1 MMKRGCGLALGWL
14 FLCGALM
21 VGGAA
26 TARAEEAKNEA
37 AVTSATAASATAATS
52 EPASRIKLYGHADIG
67 YTFNP
72 DRPKDHIN
80 FGRLFDDKPNALLLN
95 QIMLTL
101 ERPLDTTSKNFDWGF
116 KLQVMYGSDAPPQ
129 SRDLTSMGALLA
141 AIVTLYAIGRFM
153 FDTLLE
159 SSREL
164 LAGMG
169 SYQVT
174 ETGVYNL
181 MLKQMGTMALV
192 LGPYLL
198 TVMVAGVAIN
208 FAQGGIGFS
217 WEKLSLKYN
226 KLNPLSGAKRFVS
239 KDSLVEIVKSLLKI
253 SIVGYVSYRVI
264 RGQEGAFAY
273 LSERDISEIFV
284 FAGGLAFKV
293 IVSSCEVLLVLALCD
308 LAFVKWRY
316 LQNLRMTK
324 QEVKQEHKDSEGDQ
338 QIKGKIR
345 RLQFEQSRRRLMK
358 IIPTADVVITNPT
371 HFAVGSQI

>member
-1 MMKRGCGLALGWL
+1 MSEDKHSRTEQPTGKRLAD
-14 FLCGALM
+14 
-21 VGGAA
+21 
-26 TARAEEAKNEA
+26 ARK
-37 AVTSATAASATAATS
+37 
-52 EPASRIKLYGHADIG
+52 K
-67 YTFNP
+67 
-72 DRPKDHIN
+72 
-80 FGRLFDDKPNALLLN
+80 
-95 QIMLTL
+95 
-101 ERPLDTTSKNFDWGF
+101 
-116 KLQVMYGSDAPPQ
+116 DAPPQ

-141 AIVTLYAIGRFM
+141 AIVTLYSIGRFM

-169 SYQVT
+169 RYQVT

-217 WEKLSLKYN
+217 WEKLSFKYE
-226 KLNPLSGAKRFVS
+226 KLNPLNGVKKLAN
-239 KDSLVEIVKSLLKI
+239 KDSLVEIIKSLLKI
-253 SIVGYVSYRVI
+253 IIVGYVSYRVI

-324 QEVKQEHKDSEGDQ
+324 QEVKQENKDSEGDQ

-345 RLQFEQSRRRLMK
+345 RMQFEQSRRRLLK

-371 HFAVGSQI
+371 HFAVALKYDRDRMAAPIVIAKGADNLAQRIKSIARENRVMLVENRFLARELYASVKEGQEIPEKLYAAVAEVLAYVFGLKGKI